1 MTASPLRPG
10 SGNARGAKMAA
21 EAAERL
27 LELLREEREAELAE
41 RR

>member
-1 MTASPLRPG
+1 
-10 SGNARGAKMAA
+10 MAA
-21 EAAERL
+21 EAAERQ